1 MPEIV
6 NATNRK
12 YRGLGA
18 PPKYDEEI
26 KSILDKNGVAL
37 YEKNRNTK
45 MVIADRARNLGYY
58 VKEKKLTQG
67 GWDIFIQTKPFE
79 DK

>member
-37 YEKNRNTK
+37 HEKDKNTK
-45 MVIADRARNLGYY
+45 TIIAERARNLGYY
-58 VKEKKLTQG
+58 AKTKMLASG